1 MTRHFFKAGNS
12 RNYAPSFAL
21 PLFRYGNF
29 QPLLCGMV
37 ALSSNAFLDGA
48 KIITSF
54 ELGLISEVVV
64 RYFGPK
70 GLLRHLW
77 RENLLN
83 KVTTFYIGLTRMPLG
98 H

>member
-1 MTRHFFKAGNS
+1 MH
-12 RNYAPSFAL
+12 L
-21 PLFRYGNF
+21 PLPCRYLDMATSNL
-29 QPLLCGMV
+29 PLLCGMV

-54 ELGLISEVVV
+54 ELGLISEIVV